1 MGKLARRWELGGPG
15 GLDVVAVVVMMPRC
29 LGPGEKKQD
38 ASVKSVGFPVQLWQS
53 GLVLS
58 HDNVGL
64 TKSWGPGFYTCM

>member
-1 MGKLARRWELGGPG
+1 MGKLARRWELG